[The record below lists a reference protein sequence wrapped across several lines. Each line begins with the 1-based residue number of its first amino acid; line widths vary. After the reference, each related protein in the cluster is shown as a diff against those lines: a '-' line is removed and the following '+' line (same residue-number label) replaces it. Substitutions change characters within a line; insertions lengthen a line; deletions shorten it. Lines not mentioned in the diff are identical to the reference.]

1 MNLILFQ
8 RRNNSCHSCRIPR
21 TWIDGR
27 YRASLGAWTRAQSP
41 QFKYT
46 LTRAILLLPFLL
58 HSPHPKFQNATSSTT
73 SLLRQAY
80 NQGIRKFVL
89 TSSYLAMVGTDVRE
103 QDPDERREGEE
114 QGGGGVWSVYVFS
127 DRGVYKISGVV
138 PLASSLSFLLPLVIL
153 PVPTRLDPRNV
164 RLRVQRIR

>member
-1 MNLILFQ
+1 MP
-8 RRNNSCHSCRIPR
+8 HSPHL
-21 TWIDGR
+21 DQ
-27 YRASLGAWTRAQSP
+27 WTVLSFSWCVDAHAEP

-80 NQGIRKFVL
+80 DQGIRKFVL
-89 TSSYLAMVGTDVRE
+89 TSSYLAMVGTDARD
-103 QDPDERREGEE
+103 QDTDERREGEE
-114 QGGGGVWSVYVFS
+114 EQGRGGVWSVYVFS
-127 DRGVYKISGVV
+127 DRGVYKIRVWCGPSSV
-138 PLASSLSFLLPLVIL
+138 PSVISSTLGDLIC
-153 PVPTRLDPRNV
+153 PTRLDPRNV